1 MAIRG
6 AKQLLCTVFGR
17 SRGLKYATGHCRM
30 NTKERIQKLKLVVWE
45 GGSPM
50 SSGDEEAHTLENR
63 ASKSLIHDLD
73 SGLRIELEQIVDFS
87 KLKVCLPSDLS
98 LDGTYGQSWLLMT
111 DTHFYVVDVIGG
123 KKGDV
128 NSVPLQDIE
137 SLKLRHFYGN
147 ALIEVSTRCKTFDLI
162 RFTNTRAGDFL
173 EAVKVI
179 GDYIKAIR
187 PDVDLEDPD
196 APGSGKGLQVHRCP
210 KCHKVLPHGMRV
222 CPECL
227 DKRETFSRL
236 IQYVKPYP
244 KLWVLTLL
252 LSLAATV
259 VSLLPAYLQRPFI
272 DDALANHDWGLIKLL
287 VFLIVVVHGV
297 SALLNGSRGYFLGLL
312 GQKVLF
318 DIRREV
324 YNHLQSLSSSFY
336 DKRQTGAI
344 MSRVIGDVNQLS
356 HFVSAGLQDVIIQFL
371 TAIVIAVILLQQD
384 WALGLMAL
392 SPLPIIAITT
402 YLANRSLR
410 QIWHVVAR
418 RGSELNAILG
428 DTLPG
433 IKVVK
438 AFSREEDEVDR
449 FVAKQS
455 ELYQATMSAVALSN
469 KVYPS
474 IGFTMALGSALIW
487 LVGGYRVLTGSI
499 TIGTFVMFNGY
510 SWRLFQPMQMISQLS
525 GQLQQVATSAERI
538 FEILDTQPDIVDTE
552 ESMPVQEIQG
562 HIEFDHVYFSYE
574 PDEPVLK
581 DICLDIKPGEMIGL
595 VGASGSGKTT
605 LINLLCRFY
614 DCTSGEIRIDGVP
627 INKLQIKS
635 FRDQVAVVLQ
645 EPFLFHATIAENIA
659 YGKPD
664 ATREEIIWAAKM
676 ANAHDFIAEFPEAY
690 DTRLGERGTGLS
702 GGQKQRISIA
712 RAILRR
718 PKILILD
725 EATSAVDTETERL
738 IQEAL
743 DRLIAGRT
751 TVAIA
756 HRLSTL
762 KNADRIV
769 VMEDG
774 RIVEVGTHEELLAKE
789 DGAFTRLVK
798 MQSEIAK
805 RVVV

>member
-1 MAIRG
+1 M
-6 AKQLLCTVFGR
+6 
-17 SRGLKYATGHCRM
+17 
-30 NTKERIQKLKLVVWE
+30 
-45 GGSPM
+45 SPG
-50 SSGDEEAHTLENR
+50 GDETHSWNSWATKGLILNLPVELRTQLER
-63 ASKSLIHDLD
+63 V
-73 SGLRIELEQIVDFS
+73 VDFG
-87 KLKVCLPSDLS
+87 KLRVCIPSDLS
-98 LDGTYGQSWLLMT
+98 LDGTYGQSWLLVT
-111 DTHFYVVDVIGG
+111 DTHLYVADA
-123 KKGDV
+123 KKGTKNPV
-128 NSVPLQDIE
+128 YTVPLADIE
-137 SLKLRHFYGN
+137 GLKLRHFYGN
-147 ALIEVSTRCKTFDLI
+147 ALVEVSTTTKTFDII
-162 RFTNTRAGDFL
+162 RFTNTRSEDFL
-173 EAVKVI
+173 RAVKVI
-179 GDYIKAIR
+179 SELIKSVR
-187 PDVDLEDPD
+187 PDADLGDTDRAD
-196 APGSGKGLQVHRCP
+196 AEKRPRVNRCP
-210 KCHKVLPHGMRV
+210 KCGKVLPPEMRI
-222 CPECL
+222 CPECI
-227 DKRETFSRL
+227 DKRETFVRL

-259 VSLLPAYLQRPFI
+259 TSLLPAYLQRPFI
-272 DDALANHDWGLIKLL
+272 DNALADRDWGLIKLMVVLL
-287 VFLIVVVHGV
+287 VLAHGLN
-297 SALLNGSRGYFLGLL
+297 ALFNGLRGYYLGML

-324 YNHLQSLSSSFY
+324 YNHLQTLSASFY

-356 HFVSAGLQDVIIQFL
+356 HFVSAGLQDVIIQLL

-392 SPLPIIAITT
+392 SPLPIIAVATVA
-402 YLANRSLR
+402 ANKSLR
-410 QIWHVVAR
+410 KIWHVVAR

-438 AFSREEDEVDR
+438 AFGREEDEVDR

-455 ELYQATMSAVALSN
+455 ELYQSTMSAVMLSN
-469 KVYPS
+469 KVYPA
-474 IGFTMALGSALIW
+474 IGFTMALGAALIR
-487 LVGGYRVLTGSI
+487 LVGGYRALQGSI
-499 TIGTFVMFNGY
+499 TVGTFVLFNGY
-510 SWRLFQPMQMISQLS
+510 VWRLFQPMQMISQLS

-538 FEILDTQPDIVDTE
+538 FEILDTQPEIVDDAH
-552 ESMPVQEIQG
+552 PVQVQQIRGDIKFE
-562 HIEFDHVYFSYE
+562 HVYFSYE
-574 PDEPVLK
+574 PDEPILK
-581 DICLDIKPGEMIGL
+581 DICLDIKAGEMIGL

-614 DCTSGEIRIDGVP
+614 DPTSGDIKIDGVP
-627 INKLQIKS
+627 IQKLQIKS
-635 FRDQVAVVLQ
+635 YRDQIAVVLQ

-676 ANAHDFIAEFPEAY
+676 ANAHDFIVQFPEAY
-690 DTRLGERGTGLS
+690 DTKLGERGTGLS

-712 RAILRR
+712 RAILRNPR
-718 PKILILD
+718 ILILD

-738 IQEAL
+738 IQEAI
-743 DRLIAGRT
+743 DRLIKGRT
-751 TVAIA
+751 TIAIA

-774 RIVEVGTHEELLAKE
+774 RIVEVGTHEELLAR
-789 DGAFTRLVK
+789 DGVFSRLVK

>member
-1 MAIRG
+1 MSPDEDE
-6 AKQLLCTVFGR
+6 THTWD
-17 SRGLKYATGHCRM
+17 SRAEK
-30 NTKERIQKLKLVVWE
+30 
-45 GGSPM
+45 
-50 SSGDEEAHTLENR
+50 D
-63 ASKSLIHDLD
+63 LIHDID
-73 SGLRIELEQIVDFS
+73 QGLRAELERVVDFS
-87 KLKVCLPSDLS
+87 KLRICLPSDLA

-111 DTHFYVVDVIGG
+111 DTHLYVVDVKGG
-123 KKGDV
+123 AKSDI
-128 NSVPLQDIE
+128 NALLLEDIE
-137 SLKLRHFYGN
+137 GLKLRHFYGN
-147 ALIEVSTRCKTFDLI
+147 ALIEVTTRCKTSDII
-162 RFTNTRAGDFL
+162 RFTNTRSSDFL
-173 EAVKVI
+173 RAVKVI
-179 GDYIKAIR
+179 GDCVKAVR
-187 PDVDLEDPD
+187 PDVHLEDQDNPSVGR
-196 APGSGKGLQVHRCP
+196 GSRLHHCP
-210 KCHKVLPHGMRV
+210 KCGKVLPPGMRV
-222 CPECL
+222 CPECI
-227 DKRETFSRL
+227 DKRETFGRL
-236 IQYVKPYP
+236 VQYVKPYP
-244 KLWVLTLL
+244 KLWVLTLM

-287 VFLIVVVHGV
+287 VVLLVLAHGAG
-297 SALLNGSRGYFLGLL
+297 SLLNGTRGYYLGLL

-392 SPLPIIAITT
+392 SPLPIIAIATV
-402 YLANRSLR
+402 LANKSLR
-410 QIWHVVAR
+410 KIWHVVAR

-449 FVAKQS
+449 FVGKQS
-455 ELYQATMSAVALSN
+455 ELYQATMSAVLLSN

-487 LVGGYRVLTGSI
+487 LVGGYRALNGSI
-499 TIGTFVMFNGY
+499 TVGTFVLFNGY
-510 SWRLFQPMQMISQLS
+510 LWRLFQPMQMISQLS

-538 FEILDTQPDIVDTE
+538 FEILDTRPDIVDTA
-552 ESMPVQEIQG
+552 ESMPIQQIQG
-562 HIEFDHVYFSYE
+562 HVEFDHVYFNYE
-574 PDEPVLK
+574 PDEPILR
-581 DICLDIKPGEMIGL
+581 DINLDIKAGEMIGL

-614 DCTSGEIRIDGVP
+614 DSTSGDIRIDGVP
-627 INKLQIKS
+627 IQKLQIKS
-635 FRDQVAVVLQ
+635 YRDQVAVVLQ

-659 YGKPD
+659 YGRPN

-712 RAILRR
+712 RAILRN

-738 IQEAL
+738 IQEAI
-743 DRLIAGRT
+743 DRLISGRT
-751 TVAIA
+751 TIAIA

-774 RIVEVGTHEELLAKE
+774 RIVEIGTHEELLAK
-789 DGAFTRLVK
+789 DGAFSRLVK

-805 RVVV
+805 RAVV

>member
-1 MAIRG
+1 
-6 AKQLLCTVFGR
+6 
-17 SRGLKYATGHCRM
+17 
-30 NTKERIQKLKLVVWE
+30 
-45 GGSPM
+45 M
-50 SSGDEEAHTLENR
+50 SSGDEEVHTLENR

-87 KLKVCLPSDLS
+87 KLKVCLPSDLF

-111 DTHFYVVDVIGG
+111 DTHLYVVDVIGG